1 MTSKTYP
8 SWLPVT
14 LDYAP
19 LLIFFAAYKVLGIF
33 GGTAVFMLA
42 ITASVIVAKIKVG
55 RVSPMMWMSAILVV
69 GFGGLTIYFHDPRFI
84 QVKPTIIYLMLSVL
98 LFGGLLRGKALLKYV
113 LEHGYAGLSEVGWR
127 LLTRNWA
134 WFFAAMALFNEVVR
148 ANFSFDAWLTI
159 KVWGLTGM
167 SVLFAM
173 ANIPMLM
180 KHGLGE
186 EADHKPA
193 E

>member
-1 MTSKTYP
+1 MTGKTYP
-8 SWLPVT
+8 SWLPAT

-33 GGTAVFMLA
+33 GGTAVFMIA
-42 ITASVIVAKIKVG
+42 ITASVIIAKIKVG

-84 QVKPTIIYLMLSVL
+84 QVKPTIIYLMLSAL

-127 LLTRNWA
+127 ALTRNWA

-186 EADHKPA
+186 EESSKT
-193 E
+193 

>member
-1 MTSKTYP
+1 MTGKTYP
-8 SWLPVT
+8 SWLPAT

-33 GGTAVFMLA
+33 GGTAVFMIA
-42 ITASVIVAKIKVG
+42 ITASVIIAKIKVG

-84 QVKPTIIYLMLSVL
+84 QVKPTIIYLMLSAL

-127 LLTRNWA
+127 ALTRNWA

-186 EADHKPA
+186 EESSKA
-193 E
+193 

>member
-1 MTSKTYP
+1 MTGKTYP
-8 SWLPVT
+8 SWLPAT

-33 GGTAVFMLA
+33 GGTAVFMIA
-42 ITASVIVAKIKVG
+42 ITASVIIAKIKVG

-84 QVKPTIIYLMLSVL
+84 QVKPTIIYVMLSAL

-127 LLTRNWA
+127 ALTRNWA

-186 EADHKPA
+186 EESSKA
-193 E
+193 